1 MDHLIGL
8 VGKDFALV
16 AADRKVA
23 HSIIAVKNDEDK
35 ILALDQHKLLAC
47 GGELG
52 DTKNFSE
59 YIQKNIALYNLRNG
73 VKLTTHAAA
82 HYTRGEIA
90 HAIRNSPKMC
100 NMLLVGYDEDA
111 GASLYHIDY
120 MGGMHKMNY
129 GSHGYGGFFAASLLD
144 RYNFPALFPTQIM
157 PVNDGVGLFF
167 KHRLWKPDMSL
178 EEGMAIMKKVFTEI
192 NTRFLIGG
200 STFSLK
206 IVDKDGIR
214 VIDLE
219 SEAMKS

>member
-1 MDHLIGL
+1 MDCRVVLRGPRQARPGQAGFAARAAGDRRAAGRAVWAVDRCRETMDHLIGF
-8 VGKDFALV
+8 VGNGFALV

-23 HSIIAVKNDEDK
+23 HSIICVKNDEDK
-35 ILALDQHKLLAC
+35 ILPLDQHKLLAC

-90 HAIRNSPKMC
+90 HAIRSSPKMC
-100 NMLLVGYDEDA
+100 NMLLVGYDEDV
-111 GASLYHIDY
+111 GPSLYHIDY

-144 RYNFPALFPTQIM
+144 RCESRDVPNSF
-157 PVNDGVGLFF
+157 
-167 KHRLWKPDMSL
+167 
-178 EEGMAIMKKVFTEI
+178 VFTELD
-192 NTRFLIGG
+192 FYH
-200 STFSLK
+200 
-206 IVDKDGIR
+206 
-214 VIDLE
+214 
-219 SEAMKS
+219 A

>member
-1 MDHLIGL
+1 MPANRIGIIGGSGLYDDEALDHVEEGLARNRIRHLSREMDHLIGF
-8 VGKDFALV
+8 VGKGYALV

-35 ILALDQHKLLAC
+35 ILPLDQHKLLAC

-90 HAIRNSPKMC
+90 HAIRSSPKMC
-100 NMLLVGYDEDA
+100 NMLLVGFDDDV

-144 RYNFPALFPTQIM
+144 RY
-157 PVNDGVGLFF
+157 
-167 KHRLWKPDMSL
+167 
-178 EEGMAIMKKVFTEI
+178 EEFVFC
-192 NTRFLIGG
+192 F
-200 STFSLK
+200 
-206 IVDKDGIR
+206 
-214 VIDLE
+214 
-219 SEAMKS
+219 

>member
-1 MDHLIGL
+1 MIIGFAGAGIRTGQVSKKMDHLIGL

-35 ILALDQHKLLAC
+35 ILALDHHKLLAC

-90 HAIRNSPKMC
+90 HAIRSSPKMC
-100 NMLLVGYDEDA
+100 NMLLVGYDEGV

-144 RYNFPALFPTQIM
+144 RF
-157 PVNDGVGLFF
+157 
-167 KHRLWKPDMSL
+167 
-178 EEGMAIMKKVFTEI
+178 
-192 NTRFLIGG
+192 FLILL
-200 STFSLK
+200 SSDPIT
-206 IVDKDGIR
+206 
-214 VIDLE
+214 
-219 SEAMKS
+219 